1 MPESPREQPNVGN
14 PTAAEI
20 FRVFRN
26 TTMASIEGL
35 RLLLGE
41 CADLRADLVTVHS
54 LHSYGGG
61 DGGNGVF
68 SARQRD
74 RILELRKAAGA
85 METLMDALPRE
96 VGDGV
101 ADAGDEE

>member
-54 LHSYGGG
+54 LHSDG
-61 DGGNGVF
+61 DGDGVF
-68 SARQRD
+68 SARQQD
-74 RILELRKAAGA
+74 RILELREAAKDMQA
-85 METLMDALPRE
+85 VLVSLPGE
-96 VGDGV
+96 N
-101 ADAGDEE
+101 EE

>member
-54 LHSYGGG
+54 LRSDG
-61 DGGNGVF
+61 DGDGVF
-68 SARQRD
+68 SARQQD
-74 RILELRKAAGA
+74 RILELREAAKD
-85 METLMDALPRE
+85 MQALLVSLPGE
-96 VGDGV
+96 N
-101 ADAGDEE
+101 EE

>member
-1 MPESPREQPNVGN
+1 MPESPKDQPNVGN

-54 LHSYGGG
+54 LHSDG
-61 DGGNGVF
+61 DGDGVF
-68 SARQRD
+68 SARQQD
-74 RILELRKAAGA
+74 RILELREAAKD
-85 METLMDALPRE
+85 MQALLVSLPGE
-96 VGDGV
+96 N
-101 ADAGDEE
+101 EE

>member
-1 MPESPREQPNVGN
+1 MPESPKDQPNVGN

-54 LHSYGGG
+54 LHCDGNG
-61 DGGNGVF
+61 DGVF
-68 SARQRD
+68 SARQQD
-74 RILELRKAAGA
+74 RILELREAAKD
-85 METLMDALPRE
+85 MQALLVSLPGE
-96 VGDGV
+96 N
-101 ADAGDEE
+101 EE

>member
-1 MPESPREQPNVGN
+1 MPESPKDQPNVGN

-54 LHSYGGG
+54 LHCDGNG
-61 DGGNGVF
+61 DGVF
-68 SARQRD
+68 SARQQD
-74 RILELRKAAGA
+74 RILELREAAKDMQA
-85 METLMDALPRE
+85 VLVSLPGE
-96 VGDGV
+96 N
-101 ADAGDEE
+101 EE